1 MLWPANRLPKH
12 KLGWDARIP
21 QQNCRWNWED
31 FKSVLLKG
39 MNMFIPKGKKSPIKS
54 KKNDAELRRH
64 SFVCDTVRL
73 SLRAL
78 GSRASTLIQFL
89 ARSRPVVDGEKYNVF
104 ISYKDE
110 YSTAHNFKQRRW
122 RSTPHV
128 LLTLFYTC
136 KYRQVCTYTHDTI
149 LIS

>member
-1 MLWPANRLPKH
+1 
-12 KLGWDARIP
+12 
-21 QQNCRWNWED
+21 
-31 FKSVLLKG
+31 

-89 ARSRPVVDGEKYNVF
+89 ARSRPVVDGELAVC
-104 ISYKDE
+104 
-110 YSTAHNFKQRRW
+110 RRGSVSW
-122 RSTPHV
+122 QMQTETVCYQTLP
-128 LLTLFYTC
+128 LTV
-136 KYRQVCTYTHDTI
+136 RH
-149 LIS
+149 